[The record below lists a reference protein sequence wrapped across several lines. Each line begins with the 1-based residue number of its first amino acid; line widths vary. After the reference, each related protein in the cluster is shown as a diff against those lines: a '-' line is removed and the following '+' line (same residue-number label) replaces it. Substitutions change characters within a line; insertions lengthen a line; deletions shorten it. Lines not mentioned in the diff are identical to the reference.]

1 MTLNIVIALI
11 LSGVFGAVGG
21 AYGMSFGLIMIVGA
35 GLGVVAAMMDGW
47 V

>member
-1 MTLNIVIALI
+1 MTPNIVIALI
-11 LSGVFGAVGG
+11 LSGAFGVVGG
-21 AYGMSFGLIMIVGA
+21 LYGVPLGLIMIVDA

>member
-1 MTLNIVIALI
+1 MTPNIVIAML
-11 LSGVFGAVGG
+11 LSGVLGVVGG
-21 AYGMSFGLIMIVGA
+21 LYGVPFGLIMIVGA